1 MSLIRISSAEQ
12 DKNPPSS
19 QKYEYDYDRF
29 VESLMDPTLK
39 YPMVS
44 SVFKEDNPLT
54 VWAWVEQ
61 VVTLL
66 LRIQSNQSMYELAI
80 KENVC
85 SIFTIFKLAF
95 NIRFT
100 NLFTNKKWVGEVI
113 RKVLTFVVK
122 YLISEQVKTV
132 ENKKISNSGSKPKL
146 EERIPLIAKRSPIGL
161 KNYKD
166 LFQVI
171 YLPTIAYQIQEDKAF
186 AAQRI
191 AGSNPLV
198 IERLY
203 TPLNKFPVTDA
214 QYESVMG
221 SSDSLQKA
229 LAEKRLYITDY
240 EVLREIDPGTI
251 DIEGHTIQ
259 KYIYHP
265 IALFAVEPGECP
277 NRRLVPVAIQC
288 NQEPSPENPIF
299 VAPSLNSSDQDRWA
313 WRMAKLI
320 VQIADGNYHE
330 FVSHLGGTHLR
341 MEPIAIAT
349 SRNLPVTHPLGALLR
364 PHFEGTLFINDSAV
378 KGLVNPGGTVDKVA
392 AGTLKSSLV
401 LAVKGAKDYPYS
413 FNESSLPKVL
423 KARGVDDSQCL
434 PNYPYRDDGLL
445 IWNAI
450 SEWVS
455 NYLNLFYAD
464 DISVQNDVAIQA
476 WIQDLTAPNGGQ
488 MTGIGE
494 KVTDDDAVKI
504 QTLTYL
510 IEAITIIIFTAS
522 ANHAAVNFPQ
532 ASFMTY
538 MPNMPLAGY
547 REAPKTTVGISEK
560 DYLDLL
566 PPLCQAESQMNMT
579 YLLGSVYYTRLGN
592 YGDLYFSD
600 NRVKDILKVFHEK
613 LLTIELEITARN
625 ESRSTEY
632 NVLRPSKIPQS
643 INI

>member
-1 MSLIRISSAEQ
+1 MTNTFIPDSTV
-12 DKNPPSS
+12 D

-29 VESLMDPTLK
+29 AQSLNEPDLK

-44 SVFKEDNPLT
+44 SVFKKDNSLT
-54 VWAWVEQ
+54 IGTWVEQ

-66 LRIQSNQSMYELAI
+66 LRIQSNQSMYDLAI
-80 KENVC
+80 KQKSFSV
-85 SIFTIFKLAF
+85 FKLAF
-95 NIRFT
+95 GVRFT
-100 NLFTNKKWVGEVI
+100 YLITNSKLI
-113 RKVLTFVVK
+113 RKAYTFVVQ
-122 YLISEQVKTV
+122 YLISANVKTIQK
-132 ENKKISNSGSKPKL
+132 KKISNRDPEPKQ
-146 EERIPLIAKRSPIGL
+146 EQRIPLIAQRSPLGL
-161 KNYKD
+161 SNYKD
-166 LFQVI
+166 LFQII
-171 YLPTIAYQIQEDKAF
+171 YLPTIAYDVQEDKAF
-186 AAQRI
+186 AAQRV
-191 AGSNPLV
+191 AGANPLV
-198 IERLY
+198 IERFHSGLFD
-203 TPLNKFPVTDA
+203 KFPVTDA
-214 QYESVMG
+214 QYQSVMG
-221 SSDSLQKA
+221 SSDSLVKA
-229 LAEKRLYITDY
+229 LAENRLYVTDY
-240 EVLREIDPGTI
+240 QVLREIDPGTI
-251 DIEGHTIQ
+251 DIENKTIQ

-265 IALFAVEPGECP
+265 IALFAVEPGDCP

-288 NQEPSPENPIF
+288 YQDPSPDNPIF
-299 VAPSLNSSDQDRWA
+299 LAPSDNSSLKKPWA

-349 SRNLPVTHPLGALLR
+349 DRKLPITHPLGALLR

-378 KGLVNPGGTVDKVA
+378 RGLVEPEGTVDKVA
-392 AGTLKSSLV
+392 AGTLKSSIL
-401 LAVKGAKDYPYS
+401 LSVKGAKDHPYP

-423 KARGVDDSQCL
+423 KARGVDNPQYL

-450 SEWVS
+450 YEWVAS
-455 NYLNLFYAD
+455 YLTLFYAD
-464 DISVQNDVAIQA
+464 DSSVQNDAVIQA
-476 WIQDLTAPNGGQ
+476 WIQDLTAPDGGQ

-494 KVTDDDAVKI
+494 RATEDSPVTI

-510 IEAITIIIFTAS
+510 IEAVTLIIFTAS

-547 REAPKTTVGISEK
+547 REAPKTTVGISEQ

-579 YLLGSVYYTRLGN
+579 YLLGSVYYTTLGN
-592 YGDLYFSD
+592 YGKSYFSD
-600 NRVKDILKVFHEK
+600 NRVQDLLKVFHEK
-613 LLTIELEITARN
+613 LFDIELEIAARN
-625 ESRSTEY
+625 EARPIEY
-632 NVLRPSKIPQS
+632 DVLRPSRIPQS